1 MKKLSILMVVVFLL
15 TMSYSCS
22 EEFLTKEPPGSLSEN
37 QLYSADGIEA
47 LMIGTYAM
55 VGGSSLWEISWGAS
69 IQNWTYGSI
78 ASDDAYKGSELTDQ
92 SPANDIEHWVVQSTN
107 NYPADKWQWALGMG
121 VDRANKTLR
130 IIDLVES
137 EGGITSDDANAY
149 RAETRFLRALFY
161 FEARL
166 VFGDYLPILD
176 ENVEDP
182 TQVTNVNAEGAV
194 LDFIIADLT
203 FAGSNL
209 PASQSQVGRATKWA
223 AKALAARAYLQDL
236 RYSDAEPLLDEIIAS
251 GEFTLAA
258 DFMDNFNIAT
268 NNNEES
274 IFEIQANVNDINE
287 SLNAEMGIGLNWP
300 HGGDIGMCCGFHQP
314 SQNLFNAYK
323 VDENGLPMFDTFN
336 DTDLANDQG
345 IASEAEFNP
354 TDHAL
359 DPRVDHTISRRGIP
373 YKDWGINRGNNWIRY
388 QADGGPYLPVA
399 KPFFKKSERFSLS
412 TTTGWQTGINA
423 NNYRYLR
430 YTHVIL
436 WKAECAAA
444 SGDIDEA
451 RTYVNMI
458 RQRAMDSEQVM
469 GKVLINKLPGGS
481 DGVYPWGFNTT
492 DADYK
497 TGGDV
502 DWTKPAA
509 NYQIGLYTSFADANE
524 AMEAVQWEQ
533 RLELAT
539 EGFRFFDL
547 RRWDNLPNQIGG
559 KSMAE
564 VLNGFARADERIRT
578 SEASMVGYT
587 FSEADKYM
595 PIPQAQLD
603 QQVGVLEQRP
613 EYK

>member
-1 MKKLSILMVVVFLL
+1 MVVALLL

-22 EEFLTKEPPGSLSEN
+22 EDFLTKEPPGSLSEN
-37 QLYSADGIEA
+37 QLYSADGIDA
-47 LMIGTYAM
+47 LLIGTYAM

-69 IQNWTYGSI
+69 IQNWTYGSV

-92 SPANDIEHWVVQSTN
+92 TPVNDIEHWVVQSTN
-107 NYPADKWQWALGMG
+107 NYPADKWQWAFGMG

-137 EGGITSDDANAY
+137 EGGITAEEANAY
-149 RAETRFLRALFY
+149 RAETRFLRGLFY

-166 VFGDYLPILD
+166 VFGDYIPILD
-176 ENVEDP
+176 ENTEDP
-182 TQVTNVNAEGAV
+182 TQVSNVNADGAV
-194 LDFIIADLT
+194 LKFITDDLA
-203 FAGSNL
+203 FAASNL
-209 PASQSQVGRATKWA
+209 PASQAQDGRATKYA
-223 AKALAARAYLQDL
+223 AMGLAARAYLQDL
-236 RYSDAEPLLDEIIAS
+236 KYTEAEALIDQIIAS
-251 GEFTLAA
+251 GEFTLAP
-258 DFMDNFNIAT
+258 DFMDNFNIET
-268 NNNEES
+268 NNNDES

-345 IASEAEFNP
+345 VASEAEFDP

-359 DPRVDHTISRRGIP
+359 DPRVDHTLSRRGIP
-373 YKDWGINRGNNWIRY
+373 YKDWGINRGANWNRK

-423 NNYRYLR
+423 NNFRYLR
-430 YTHVIL
+430 YTHIIL

-444 SGDIDEA
+444 AGHLDEA
-451 RTYVNMI
+451 LTYVNMI

-469 GKVLINKLPGGS
+469 GKVLINKLPPS
-481 DGVYPWGFNTT
+481 VYPWGEGST
-492 DADYK
+492 DADYL
-497 TGGDV
+497 TGGSV
-502 DWTKPAA
+502 DWTQPAA

-524 AMEAVQWEQ
+524 AMKAVQWEQ

-547 RRWDNLPNQIGG
+547 RRWDDLPNQIGG
-559 KSMAE
+559 QSMADI
-564 VLNGFARADERIRT
+564 LNDFARGDERIRT
-578 SEASMVGYT
+578 SEAGMTGFT
-587 FSEADKYM
+587 FSNDDKYM
-595 PIPQAQLD
+595 PIPQSQLD

-613 EYK
+613 EY